1 MSRRFAGLLLTVLLM
16 TGPLACSKPLTV
28 EQQIIAVI
36 REMEARIENGE
47 RRPFMSHVAEDFNGQ
62 NGLLNREELQRFV
75 ILQLNRHQ
83 RLHAQLMPIHVSETG
98 DGMAAASFKALI
110 TGGPNWI
117 PDSGQ
122 IYEFET
128 QWIKLDDEW
137 LLQSA
142 SWTPTPLEEA
152 LY

>member
-1 MSRRFAGLLLTVLLM
+1 VKYRSAGLLLVALLSA
-16 TGPLACSKPLTV
+16 GLHNCSKPLTV
-28 EQQIIAVI
+28 EQQVIAMI
-36 REMEARIENGE
+36 REMETRIEAGE
-47 RRPFMSHVAEDFNGQ
+47 RRPFMSHITEDFNGQ
-62 NGLLNREELQRFV
+62 NGLLNRAELQRFV
-75 ILQLNRHQ
+75 LLQLNRHQ

-98 DGMAAASFKALI
+98 DGTAAANFKALI

-128 QWIKLDDEW
+128 HWIKQDDEW
-137 LLQSA
+137 MLQRA
-142 SWTPTPLEEA
+142 NWTPTPLEKV

>member
-1 MSRRFAGLLLTVLLM
+1 MGRRYAGLLLSVLLM

-83 RLHAQLMPIHVSETG
+83 RLHAQLMPIRVSETG
-98 DGMAAASFKALI
+98 DGAAAASFKALI

-128 QWIKLDDEW
+128 RWIELDDEW

-142 SWTPTPLEEA
+142 SWTPTPLEKA